1 MLFYVKAQ
9 LTENN
14 ITTFPINDL
23 FVLKSS
29 KSTNTVVVFLLKFLF
44 GIFEFQIPHKTLYLQ
59 TLLFNLYPFVCALE
73 GLVLT

>member
-1 MLFYVKAQ
+1 MHNTYQNILVCELLIPFSIEKLFYVKAQ

-29 KSTNTVVVFLLKFLF
+29 KSTYFFLFLLKSLF
-44 GIFEFQIPHKTLYLQ
+44 GIFEFQIPHKTLY
-59 TLLFNLYPFVCALE
+59 
-73 GLVLT
+73 